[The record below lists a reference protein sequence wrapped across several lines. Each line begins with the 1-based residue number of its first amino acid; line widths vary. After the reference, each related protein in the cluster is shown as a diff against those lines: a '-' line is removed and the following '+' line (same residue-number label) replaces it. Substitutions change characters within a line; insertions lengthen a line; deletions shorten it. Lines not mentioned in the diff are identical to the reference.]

1 MLLCSSLIYI
11 YSRLLLSWSLADV
24 QRRCQIYSSW
34 SKQDSIQRR
43 KIQIIESTKNNGHF
57 LSKPCKMETPSAQS
71 NTDQQSPLRQT
82 EDKLK
87 SLDSAKP
94 PFWYLFRQTRPSLI
108 ASNEVGKQ
116 KSSDL
121 GIPTPRTRQ
130 ESREEQGSLSLVRE
144 DLSAKAKEGRSP
156 CPRSAGKQTD
166 PRPRGRL
173 GMR

>member
-1 MLLCSSLIYI
+1 
-11 YSRLLLSWSLADV
+11 
-24 QRRCQIYSSW
+24 
-34 SKQDSIQRR
+34 
-43 KIQIIESTKNNGHF
+43 
-57 LSKPCKMETPSAQS
+57 METPSAQS

-82 EDKLK
+82 ENKLQN
-87 SLDSAKP
+87 LYSAKP

-108 ASNEVGKQ
+108 ASNEVGIQ

-144 DLSAKAKEGRSP
+144 DLSAKEDRSP